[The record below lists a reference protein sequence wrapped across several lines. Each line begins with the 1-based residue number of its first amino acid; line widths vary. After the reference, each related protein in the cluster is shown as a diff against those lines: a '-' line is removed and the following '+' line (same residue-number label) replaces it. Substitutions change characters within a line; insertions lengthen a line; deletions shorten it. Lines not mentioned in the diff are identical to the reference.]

1 MIEYDRIMI
10 TGSQKRSIAVNFDQ
24 LNGKGGALIYTIT
37 FNPSL
42 DYIASCEDFR
52 LGETNR
58 VSKEIIFPGGKGI
71 NVSIV
76 LSNFGLDTTA
86 LGFLAG
92 FTGEEIKR
100 LIVEKGI
107 RNEMIPISAGFSRIN
122 VKLRS
127 KEESELNGMGPV
139 IDDEAIAKLYAKLD
153 QLTSDDI
160 LCLAGSIP
168 SSMPSTMYS
177 DIMKHL
183 EGRGIRI
190 VVDATKDLLM
200 NVLKYRPCLIKPNN
214 HEIGELFGVRLTKRE
229 EVVPYAKQLQ
239 EKGAVNVLVSMAGE
253 GAVLI
258 DENGEVYQS
267 EAPKG
272 TVVNSV
278 GAGDSM
284 VAGFIYGYLKYGNY
298 SEAFRY
304 GLATGSASA
313 FKEELASLE
322 DVEELYKKT
331 WG

>member
-1 MIEYDRIMI
+1 M
-10 TGSQKRSIAVNFDQ
+10 
-24 LNGKGGALIYTIT
+24 IYTIT

-42 DYIASCEDFR
+42 DYIISCENFR

-58 VSKEIIFPGGKGI
+58 VTKEQMFPGGKGI

-107 RNEMIPISAGFSRIN
+107 KNEMIPISTGFSRIN
-122 VKLRS
+122 VKLKS

-153 QLTSDDI
+153 LLTSSDI

-168 SSMPSTMYS
+168 SSMPSTIYS

-200 NVLKYRPCLIKPNN
+200 NVLKYKPFLIKPNN

-229 EVVPYAKQLQ
+229 EVVPYARQLQ
-239 EKGAVNVLVSMAGE
+239 QKGAVNVLVSMAGE

-284 VAGFIYGYLKYGNY
+284 VAGFIYGYLKYGSY

-313 FKEELASLE
+313 FKEELASPE
-322 DVEELYKKT
+322 DVEELYRKT
-331 WG
+331 WR